1 MHVSV
6 SIATWLVIKALIE
19 TAKFSLCEDSLSLHT
34 SHIDSSIAQQQSSGM
49 ALEETTAAEIPRT
62 LKPMSVELFFGIG
75 ESQHRPV
82 AR

>member
-19 TAKFSLCEDSLSLHT
+19 TAKFSLCEDSLSLQT

-49 ALEETTAAEIPRT
+49 ALEEAAEIPRT

>member
-19 TAKFSLCEDSLSLHT
+19 TAKFSLCEDSLSLKT
-34 SHIDSSIAQQQSSGM
+34 SQIASYIAQQQSGGM
-49 ALEETTAAEIPRT
+49 AFEETAADKIPRT

-75 ESQHRPV
+75 QSQHRPV